1 MKEGDGWSS
10 ERRWPH
16 GSTKFGGLSII
27 PEWNSL
33 PTELVQ
39 VVADRVLST
48 TGGVDAYMDMR
59 AVCSTWR
66 SAIAKP
72 SPLAAVAGL
81 RFRPRHWV
89 MLDLQP
95 DDRNDDDDA
104 RLFLHVPTGRIRRLH
119 LPVLRDNFVA
129 GATDGLLVR
138 GDMYPPHLARV
149 SAHATGS
156 CWTCNPT
163 TATTTMTL
171 ASSSTSPPGASAA
184 CTSRCSATTSSPVL
198 LTVSSCAGTCDM
210 LHFPAALPRHFKHTS
225 VKGGSHST
233 LVLLRWGSVVCAA
246 PNSDFFTE
254 TEEAVETYLVSIVN
268 YQGDV
273 YCADARGCVFKL
285 VAPAADQCDDDE
297 LLVIPEVS
305 PPGVDV
311 YAEEGD
317 DDDDTKEGDDGSEMP
332 SYLVESAGELLLV
345 RYVDETLKVFR
356 VDVEHKLLEEVK
368 SLGGRTLFLGQERC
382 VSVDAAKLPSV
393 DGDCIYMLDFEN
405 VSMSDSEDMSMS
417 DSEDM
422 PILDSGDKCDMCVYN
437 LRGDMVD
444 IIYSKDFRARPF
456 SLVQVLLWYCDVL
469 PKL

>member
-1 MKEGDGWSS
+1 PFPPKARDASFLLPPNPPGRLPSPPKSIAALLQLHSPIQVCSQKIRRPAPILSIPALSARRRACSRTLGVAMKEGDGWSS

-149 SAHATGS
+149 LNPFTG
-156 CWTCNPT
+156 
-163 TATTTMTL
+163 
-171 ASSSTSPPGASAA
+171 
-184 CTSRCSATTSSPVL
+184 
-198 LTVSSCAGTCDM
+198 DM

-368 SLGGRTLFLGQERC
+368 SLGGRTLFLGQER
-382 VSVDAAKLPSV
+382 
-393 DGDCIYMLDFEN
+393 F
-405 VSMSDSEDMSMS
+405 
-417 DSEDM
+417 
-422 PILDSGDKCDMCVYN
+422 
-437 LRGDMVD
+437 
-444 IIYSKDFRARPF
+444 
-456 SLVQVLLWYCDVL
+456 
-469 PKL
+469 